1 MSSLETGIHRQS
13 GDDTRPGL
21 PVQTAPP
28 RPAPG
33 SVAADAGEPHPRRRL
48 VFAIVSLGLFMAAV
62 DTSIVA
68 TALHPIGQS
77 LHSTINWT
85 AWTVTIYQLGQIMA
99 MPLAGK
105 ISDQFG
111 RKKVYVWAAI
121 VFTTSSL
128 ACGLATNI

>member
-1 MSSLETGIHRQS
+1 MSSLETGLGRERVEDS
-13 GDDTRPGL
+13 RAPFPVRTR
-21 PVQTAPP
+21 
-28 RPAPG
+28 RPADG
-33 SVAADAGEPHPRRRL
+33 SAGSDAGRPDARRRL
-48 VFAIVSLGLFMAAV
+48 IFAIVSLGLFMAAV
-62 DTSIVA
+62 DSTIVA

-111 RKKVYVWAAI
+111 RKRVYVLSAV
-121 VFTTSSL
+121 VFT
-128 ACGLATNI
+128 